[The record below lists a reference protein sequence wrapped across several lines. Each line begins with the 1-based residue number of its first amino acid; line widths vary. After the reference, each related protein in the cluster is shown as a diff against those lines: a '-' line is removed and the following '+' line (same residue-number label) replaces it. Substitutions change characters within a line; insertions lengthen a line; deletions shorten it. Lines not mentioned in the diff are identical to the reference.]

1 MKKITLALVALST
14 TFSLIAQLK
23 KDTLQQFPAG
33 TKVVGSSLQNRI
45 TGDELLG
52 LKSGADP
59 AKANASMAGRTRK
72 KGRPVLFTIGDSTVK
87 NGKGDG
93 SNGQWGWGNFL
104 SQFFDTTKVSV
115 ENHALGGRSSRTFLT
130 EGLFDK
136 VLNAVQPGDYVLI
149 QFGHNDNGSPNTGRA
164 RASLKGISDSSQVF
178 VMEATGKEVSVH
190 TFGWYLRQ
198 YCIDLKQ
205 KKATPILVS
214 LIPRN
219 NWVTKDSLN
228 IVRNNTSYA
237 LWTKQIAE
245 QEKVPFIDLNEVIAT
260 KYEKLGKDAVQ
271 KLFYG
276 DHTHTS
282 RDGAILNAKTVAEE
296 IKKLKKCKL
305 RKAVKKK
312 L

>member
-1 MKKITLALVALST
+1 MKKKIISLSLFALSL
-14 TFSLIAQLK
+14 SVAAQLK
-23 KDTLQQFPAG
+23 NDTLQKFPAG
-33 TKVVGSSLQNRI
+33 TKVVGSSLQSRI

-52 LKSGADP
+52 IKSGADP
-59 AKANASMAGRTRK
+59 AKANPGFAGATRK

-104 SQFFDTTKVSV
+104 YQFFDTTKVSI

-136 VLNAVQPGDYVLI
+136 VLAAVKPGDFVLI
-149 QFGHNDNGSPNTGRA
+149 QFGHNDNGAPNTGRA
-164 RASLKGISDSSQVF
+164 RASLKGISDSSKIF
-178 VMEATGKEVSVH
+178 VMETTGREASVH

-198 YCIDLKQ
+198 YCIDLKL

-228 IVRNNTSYA
+228 IVRNDQTYA
-237 LWTKQIAE
+237 LWTRQIAE
-245 QEKVPFIDLNEVIAT
+245 QEKVPFIDLNDVVAT

-271 KLFYG
+271 KLFHG

-282 RDGAILNAKTVAEE
+282 REGAILNAKTVAEE
-296 IKKLKKCKL
+296 VKKLRKCKL
-305 RKAVKKK
+305 SKAVKKK